1 MVWDPTGERLAVIIR
16 GQSCPI
22 PGLGLG
28 TLLLAGKRNRGTRES
43 LGVLSPAGQPE
54 APGSQVAVAV
64 FRTRNS
70 PVFELL
76 PW

>member
-16 GQSCPI
+16 GESCPV
-22 PGLGLG
+22 PGVPA
-28 TLLLAGKRNRGTRES
+28 AGRERGWGTRES
-43 LGVLSPAGQPE
+43 LGVVSPAGQPE